1 VPARRQGCPR
11 ERICPEKGVTG
22 GLPPLAATL
31 TTERIFEAFKGPPAE
46 GRTFFHGH
54 TYTGNALASAAALAT
69 LDIFEQDHVL
79 ERLPHRI
86 KRPQKKVKRRGGR
99 PAGGEGGRG

>member
-1 VPARRQGCPR
+1 M
-11 ERICPEKGVTG
+11 
-22 GLPPLAATL
+22 AATL

-86 KRPQKKVKRRGGR
+86 ERLGLELKRLRDLSAVGEVRQFGLAAGVELVADRKTRMPY
-99 PAGGEGGRG
+99 PAA